1 MKNAIKTLAIIPSAG
16 LGRRMA
22 GPARKNYIELLGRPI
37 LAHTLAAFE
46 ESDLVDAVVV
56 VVTPGDER
64 LCQSSI
70 IEAYGLKK
78 VIKVLP
84 GGELRQ
90 GSVRNGLALP
100 DDFGP
105 PELVVVHDGAR
116 PLVTAGIID
125 STIEKARSTGAA
137 IAAVKVKDTIK
148 EVQDGLVASTL
159 ARDSLWA
166 AQTPQAFRAGLLLK
180 AFRKAEA
187 DAFTG
192 TDESTL
198 VERLGVRVS
207 IVEGSYE
214 NIKITTEDDLLLAER
229 ILRNRTTKV

>member
-22 GPARKNYIELLGRPI
+22 GPTRKNYIELLGRPI

-46 ESDLVDAVVV
+46 ESEFVDAVVV

-64 LCQSSI
+64 LCQSNI
-70 IEAYGLKK
+70 IEAYGIKK
-78 VIKVLP
+78 VLKVLS
-84 GGELRQ
+84 GAKDRQ
-90 GSVRNGLALP
+90 GSVRNGLP
-100 DDFGP
+100 DAEDP
-105 PELVVVHDGAR
+105 PELIVVHDGAR

-125 STIEKARSTGAA
+125 STIEEARSTGAA
-137 IAAVKVKDTIK
+137 IAAVRVKDTIK

-180 AFRKAEA
+180 AFIKAEA
-187 DAFTG
+187 DGFTG

-207 IVEGSYE
+207 VVEGSYE
-214 NIKITTEDDLLLAER
+214 NIKITTEEDLLLAER
-229 ILRNRTTKV
+229 ILRNRTTRV